1 MTLLFLF
8 RLFLVVVFSTLSLSL
23 SLSLLFSLSIDD
35 FIQTKLNTIK
45 KKSFIEQIDFLFVV
59 FEQQL
64 GGIIRIIMVM
74 KMRTR

>member
-59 FEQQL
+59 FEQQRL
-64 GGIIRIIMVM
+64 FVCRIRAAAG
-74 KMRTR
+74 